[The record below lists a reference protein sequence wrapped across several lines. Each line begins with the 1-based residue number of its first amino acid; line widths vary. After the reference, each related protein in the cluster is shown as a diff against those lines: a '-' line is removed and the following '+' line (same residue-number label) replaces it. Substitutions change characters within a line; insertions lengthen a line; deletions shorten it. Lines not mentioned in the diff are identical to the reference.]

1 MGITMG
7 VSYGLDRNQ
16 YLGLKDRDGDGRP
29 DLVDDFPDDKT
40 YWLDTDGDGLADDA
54 DNEYDVD
61 GDGLT
66 DPEFTS
72 EFGITIDTDG
82 VYRKPEPIDVN
93 KQNESVHAFAIDFGR
108 PLFSDGGLSVHFYAQ
123 LAALIGKTK
132 NPEYLIDTTRKQFE
146 DLGLGITPLGLTAN
160 FGPAKFS
167 WEYRM
172 MPVGKFEFGY
182 FNRSYEI
189 ERATFSSMGEE
200 NEIISKSSKLGK
212 YGPQRG
218 YFSRLTVDIG
228 SILVSGLSYQ
238 NLRGDQWQGE
248 KFEEETNQSFTGTIR
263 LKKSISKIK
272 TAKWFYQQRNVPNP
286 FEFKYTE
293 STIMGYRIGIEMGNG
308 MILNYIFR
316 RSFLDLNGDGD
327 VDDSGEKI
335 NLTSIETS
343 FFVLIMKSKDIR
355 NSFIDYFKDRG
366 HTFVRSSPSVP
377 INDPSLLFTNAGM
390 NQFKPVFLDDV
401 KPDTPRAVNSQ
412 KCIRVS
418 GKHNDLEEVGVD
430 TFHHTFF
437 EMLGNWSFGNYY
449 KKEAISWA
457 WELFT
462 DVWKL
467 DKNRLWA
474 TVFVD
479 DDEAYNLWARY
490 TDIGP
495 DRIVRCG
502 KKIIFGKWVKLVLV
516 VHALKFIITLDRT

>member
-1 MGITMG
+1 MRLLLHILYYFLICCLLFSQNDDGEGSGSRELQGAFGAVTIDGKIWNQIALRPVLPFGKLSIAFDIVVYIDQNGNVHKDEWDFSSGQKTKNTILDKIYYIKYGNRWDPYYFRIGALDNVFMGYGILANGYSNSILYPQVRKVGMESRFQAFDLNFFCFTNDFKENFGLSGFRVSGKIPMGITMG

-132 NPEYLIDTTRKQFE
+132 NPEYLTDTTRKQFE

-343 FFVLIMKSKDIR
+343 F
-355 NSFIDYFKDRG
+355 SF
-366 HTFVRSSPSVP
+366 
-377 INDPSLLFTNAGM
+377 
-390 NQFKPVFLDDV
+390 
-401 KPDTPRAVNSQ
+401 
-412 KCIRVS
+412 
-418 GKHNDLEEVGVD
+418 
-430 TFHHTFF
+430 
-437 EMLGNWSFGNYY
+437 
-449 KKEAISWA
+449 
-457 WELFT
+457 
-462 DVWKL
+462 
-467 DKNRLWA
+467 
-474 TVFVD
+474 
-479 DDEAYNLWARY
+479 
-490 TDIGP
+490 
-495 DRIVRCG
+495 
-502 KKIIFGKWVKLVLV
+502 
-516 VHALKFIITLDRT
+516 